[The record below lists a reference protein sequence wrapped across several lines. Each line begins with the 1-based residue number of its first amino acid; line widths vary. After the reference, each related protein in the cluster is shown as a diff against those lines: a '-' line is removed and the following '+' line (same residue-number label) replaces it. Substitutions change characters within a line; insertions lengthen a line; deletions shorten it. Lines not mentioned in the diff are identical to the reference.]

1 MKQWLIA
8 FYCLP
13 LKALVTK
20 HNQLGT
26 LVWNII
32 EKQEVKVNS
41 FKEDKKNISIMKM
54 YSFLNC
60 STRKNKVMR
69 FKIMQSQRIVERNT
83 LTGQSTSQRRRHLQ
97 WVKKTLICE
106 ENWGSIG
113 VRGNTLTA
121 FWIRLFNRYMTLIH
135 IKLWKIKFRWYTST
149 LPDLPLITIYVK
161 CYIPFLKTICPID
174 SEKDKKFKI
183 ETHIK
188 HWLVTVSNMSH
199 ACRTGKSIKNWCIER
214 LS

>member
-32 EKQEVKVNS
+32 EKQEVRENS

-60 STRKNKVMR
+60 STRKNKVLR
-69 FKIMQSQRIVERNT
+69 FKIMQSKRIVERNT
-83 LTGQSTSQRRRHLQ
+83 LTGHQHHR
-97 WVKKTLICE
+97 E
-106 ENWGSIG
+106 EDIYNELKNTNLWRKLRQYWGQG
-113 VRGNTLTA
+113 KYP
-121 FWIRLFNRYMTLIH
+121 NRILNQTFQQIYDIDPYQTVEN
-135 IKLWKIKFRWYTST
+135 KI
-149 LPDLPLITIYVK
+149 
-161 CYIPFLKTICPID
+161 
-174 SEKDKKFKI
+174 
-183 ETHIK
+183 
-188 HWLVTVSNMSH
+188 
-199 ACRTGKSIKNWCIER
+199 
-214 LS
+214 

>member
-13 LKALVTK
+13 LRALVTT

-32 EKQEVKVNS
+32 EKQEVRENS

-60 STRKNKVMR
+60 STRKNKVLR
-69 FKIMQSQRIVERNT
+69 FKIMQSKRIVERNT

-97 WVKKTLICE
+97 WVKNTNLWRKLRQYWGQGKYPYSILNQTFQQIYDIDPYQAV
-106 ENWGSIG
+106 EN
-113 VRGNTLTA
+113 
-121 FWIRLFNRYMTLIH
+121 
-135 IKLWKIKFRWYTST
+135 KI
-149 LPDLPLITIYVK
+149 
-161 CYIPFLKTICPID
+161 
-174 SEKDKKFKI
+174 
-183 ETHIK
+183 
-188 HWLVTVSNMSH
+188 
-199 ACRTGKSIKNWCIER
+199 
-214 LS
+214 

>member
-13 LKALVTK
+13 LRALVTT

-32 EKQEVKVNS
+32 ERQEVRENS

-60 STRKNKVMR
+60 STRKNKVLR
-69 FKIMQSQRIVERNT
+69 FKIMQSKRIVERNT
-83 LTGQSTSQRRRHLQ
+83 LTGHQHHREEDIYNES
-97 WVKKTLICE
+97 KTLICE

-113 VRGNTLTA
+113 VRRNNLTA
-121 FWIRLFNRYMTLIH
+121 FWIKLFNRYMTLIP

-161 CYIPFLKTICPID
+161 CYIPFLKTFCPID